1 MSGARARALI
11 AAVILVLAVAVI
23 IAVGQ
28 SDRNESQV
36 TEPGVAGP
44 GGGAPEAGAAP
55 PTDETGVVD
64 HFIDGDTLDVLVRGQ
79 SLRIRLLNI
88 DAPETY
94 PEVECKGPEAAA
106 RLQQLAPMGST
117 VGLSY
122 DVERTDQ
129 YGRTLAA
136 LILSDGR
143 NASEVLASEGLGE
156 AVLFEPNDR
165 DFEAVRAAEA
175 EAEQA
180 GLGIYSSAC

>member
-1 MSGARARALI
+1 MTGQRFLQVLVAG
-11 AAVILVLAVAVI
+11 LVLAALVVIVVIVGWPADRDSPPAAV
-23 IAVGQ
+23 
-28 SDRNESQV
+28 SESSEDGKTSV
-36 TEPGVAGP
+36 
-44 GGGAPEAGAAP
+44 P
-55 PTDETGVVD
+55 PIDETGVVD
-64 HFIDGDTLDVLVRGQ
+64 HFIDGDTLDVVVRGQ

-106 RLQQLAPMGST
+106 RLRQLAPLGST

-136 LILSDGR
+136 LILADGR
-143 NASEVLASEGLGE
+143 NASEVLAAEGLGE

-175 EAEQA
+175 EAERA